1 MDLLNAVLPEITNI
15 LVTLVIALAGY
26 LGTLAVNFLKEQTEL
41 AKKKT
46 KKEDWDLI
54 VQMIANTVSYVEQ
67 TFKTLKG
74 EEKFKKAQETIIRL
88 ANEQGL
94 KLTDTQ
100 LKVITESFVNEFYAH
115 IEEALPKGLEGTE

>member
-115 IEEALPKGLEGTE
+115 IEEVIPKGLEVK

>member
-74 EEKFKKAQETIIRL
+74 EEKFKKAQETIIRV

-94 KLTDTQ
+94 KLTDTL
-100 LKVITESFVNEFYAH
+100 LKVITESFFN
-115 IEEALPKGLEGTE
+115 

>member
-46 KKEDWDLI
+46 KKENWDLI

-115 IEEALPKGLEGTE
+115 IEEVLPKGLEVK

>member
-115 IEEALPKGLEGTE
+115 IEEALPKGLEVK

>member
-1 MDLLNAVLPEITNI
+1 MELFNAILPQITEI

-115 IEEALPKGLEGTE
+115 IEEVLPKGLEVK

>member
-1 MDLLNAVLPEITNI
+1 MELLNAVLPQITEI
-15 LVTLVIALAGY
+15 LVTLVLALAGY

-115 IEEALPKGLEGTE
+115 IEEVIPKGLEGTE

>member
-115 IEEALPKGLEGTE
+115 IEEVLPKGLEVK